1 MRAWTRS
8 MRTWVA
14 GRRKMHF
21 AQSIAWWHST
31 STESRST
38 FTRFW
43 ALRTHGSRNRSTRC
57 KSGSLPIRKRQ
68 SLWQEFRPVFWQ
80 GQLGYSPS
88 RESTFCRAWAWVLC
102 LQWASPQMLRWVLW
116 AAWSLEACWSSFA
129 TWLCPVELIER
140 LRRMLQE
147 RPGRFRAWWR
157 LFVRCQAPSSHAK
170 WSNWWLCMRAWSQP
184 SLPTKTGSAIGAL
197 VKEVR
202 SKYQWKWPLAAVS
215 TSCAKLI
222 SKSGMNLLNAMAIWD
237 AQCAEHS
244 FRMFQVIFWF
254 WDQEIQEA
262 GVKESASVMEIFGIY
277 STYFRPRCTFFW
289 GVSINGESPQMV
301 GWFHGKSQSKMD
313 DLGYPPWLR
322 FHLHKP
328 PYDFAALKR
337 YGLIRQQMLL
347 ANKTYASIVDTI
359 STDSEDWG
367 DSHVLDES
375 RHDPHI

>member
-1 MRAWTRS
+1 MQFLSKEKKTLDQSPPNEQIDVENDLQNKNEYITGCMACFKGLKKMFLLRD
-8 MRTWVA
+8 A
-14 GRRKMHF
+14 GMDEEYEDLSCGPEKNALCAEYRVMTQYLNRIEINIYKILGLENSWF
-21 AQSIAWWHST
+21 SQQIYEVQKWIAANPKTAIAMTGIS
-31 STESRST
+31 
-38 FTRFW
+38 
-43 ALRTHGSRNRSTRC
+43 AGVLAGAV
-57 KSGSLPIRKRQ
+57 GI
-68 SLWQEFRPVFWQ
+68 
-80 GQLGYSPS
+80 PS

-313 DLGYPPWLR
+313 DLGYPP
-322 FHLHKP
+322 
-328 PYDFAALKR
+328 
-337 YGLIRQQMLL
+337 M
-347 ANKTYASIVDTI
+347 T
-359 STDSEDWG
+359 
-367 DSHVLDES
+367 
-375 RHDPHI
+375 